1 MQTKGTILII
11 EDEENIR
18 DFIATSLRA
27 QQFKAVTAKSAREGI
42 TLAASLCPD
51 VILLDLGLPDMDGL
65 EVIKNVRSWSMMPI
79 LVISA
84 RSGEREKVEA
94 LDLGA
99 DDYIT
104 KPFGSSELMARI
116 RTAVRHG
123 AIVAGLGA
131 PSELFSTG
139 GLQIDFGKR
148 SVRVDGTEVH
158 LTQVEYKI
166 VALLA
171 RNAGQVMT
179 YDAIIS
185 HVWGPYMVDDNNRIL
200 RVNMANIRR
209 KLEKNPAEPRYIHTE
224 IGVGYRMVGEEEQ

>member
-1 MQTKGTILII
+1 MQTNGTILII
-11 EDEENIR
+11 EDENNIS

-27 QQFKAVTAKSAREGI
+27 QKFKAVCTRTAREGM

-51 VILLDLGLPDMDGL
+51 VILLDLGLPDMDGM
-65 EVIKNVRSWSMMPI
+65 EVIRSVRAWSMLPI
-79 LVISA
+79 IVISA
-84 RSGEREKVEA
+84 RSREKEKVEA

-104 KPFGSSELMARI
+104 KPFGVSEMMARI
-116 RTAVRHG
+116 RTAMRHG
-123 AIVAGLGA
+123 AVLAGMGA
-131 PSELFSTG
+131 PSEMFVTG

-148 SVRVDGTEVH
+148 SVKVDGTEVH

-185 HVWGPYMVDDNNRIL
+185 HVWGPYMDDNNRIL

-209 KLEKNPAEPRYIHTE
+209 KLENNPAEPHYIHTE
-224 IGVGYRMVGEEEQ
+224 VGVGYRMEAEED